1 MNSMIGKSKN
11 IKVELITGRVI
22 VFWMIFVISCFIGIL
37 SSGIDRPQIFQ
48 FGPNENLF
56 ILDIRVNTIEKY
68 LAVVAFCFLNSFIR
82 GSNNY
87 VLYSWITHNV
97 QDKLPDE
104 TASVYESYKLSYIAT
119 IYHWFD
125 WFMYMNILLSQI
137 DMLLIEIAGDLIV
150 TTILTAYYL
159 RFKDIP
165 NKKSQQIKSNQRLK
179 SRLTSLRLTKYHFR
193 RVKDIQVSP
202 TSDDSLSPVP
212 VKSEESPNEE
222 SCQFNV

>member
-1 MNSMIGKSKN
+1 MGLIDPKYFYSDRMITYSFW
-11 IKVELITGRVI
+11 IYALIPYKI
-22 VFWMIFVISCFIGIL
+22 ILL
-37 SSGIDRPQIFQ
+37 SSS
-48 FGPNENLF
+48 
-56 ILDIRVNTIEKY
+56 
-68 LAVVAFCFLNSFIR
+68 FCFVNNYSFIR

-97 QDKLPDE
+97 QDKLPDV

-150 TTILTAYYL
+150 TTILTSYYL

-165 NKKSQQIKSNQRLK
+165 DKKSKPIKSHQRLK
-179 SRLTSLRLTKYHFR
+179 SRLTSLLRLTKSHSR
-193 RVKDIQVSP
+193 RVKDIQVCP
-202 TSDDSLSPVP
+202 TSDDPLSPLP
-212 VKSEESPNEE
+212 VKSEGSSNEE
-222 SCQFNV
+222 SCL